1 MLSTAIHHYTATF
14 GASGTEVAM
23 YSSGNSASNRIQTSA
38 LDSLAQ
44 ESQYALQ
51 QIQQMSMPGQHP
63 GPTIRSPTRT
73 RHHPYDNAHARNKD
87 GRRRNSEA
95 QSDSKNQ
102 AGGPVRRRISRA
114 CDQCNQLRTK
124 CDGKIPCAHC
134 VGMYKIKYKPARQTQ
149 SLMTVQNLD

>member
-1 MLSTAIHHYTATF
+1 MISIVMLSTAIQRYTAIF
-14 GASGTEVAM
+14 AASGTDLAM
-23 YSSGNSASNRIQTSA
+23 YSSGNPAPNRIQTSA
-38 LDSLAQ
+38 LDSLAH

-51 QIQQMSMPGQHP
+51 QIQQISMTGQDPGQ
-63 GPTIRSPTRT
+63 TIKSPTRT
-73 RHHPYDNAHARNKD
+73 RRHPYENAHARNRD

-124 CDGKIPCAHC
+124 CDGRIPCAHC
-134 VGMYKIKYKPARQTQ
+134 IGTCKIL
-149 SLMTVQNLD
+149 SLHVLGSG